1 MNRSTGEI
9 VPFPYFGRGSLT
21 LTGDRFL
28 VLGERG
34 TLALAQLS
42 PRGYKELA
50 RASFKDIQYPV
61 WPSPVVVGTKA
72 YLRDENT
79 LLCLDLGSGK

>member
-1 MNRSTGEI
+1 M
-9 VPFPYFGRGSLT
+9 
-21 LTGDRFL
+21 
-28 VLGERG
+28 LGERG

-42 PRGYKELA
+42 PQGYKELA

-61 WPSPVVVGTKA
+61 WPSPVVAGTKA

-79 LLCLDLGSGK
+79 LLCLELGSGK